1 MSLLVYIRLL
11 EKHDKV
17 QRNDEKEKHMKVL
30 AKLKPEVGLWMTTEE
45 KPTPKRNE
53 VVIKT
58 KKTAICGTDLHIYKW
73 DDWSQKTV
81 PVPLRIGHEFVGE
94 VVAIGEDVKAFRVGD
109 RVSGE
114 GHLTCGHC
122 RSCRA
127 GNRHLCRETR
137 GIGYHVPG
145 VFAEY
150 FTLPES
156 NTYKVPRDISDDM
169 ASIFDPLGNA
179 TYAALENDLVA
190 EDVLIT
196 GAGPVGL
203 MAGAICKFAGARHVV
218 ITDVNDYRL
227 NLANN
232 MGLHAVNSQKQ
243 LLVDVMKELGMS
255 EGFDVGIELSGS
267 PLAFADMINAMNY
280 GGKISFMG
288 IPAQPYAIDWAAVV
302 FKTLTIKGLY
312 GRRIFDTWYKMGG
325 MLQGGLNIA
334 PVITHHFKVDDFQ
347 QGFDAMLSGEAGKVI
362 LDWE

>member
-1 MSLLVYIRLL
+1 
-11 EKHDKV
+11 
-17 QRNDEKEKHMKVL
+17 MKVL

-53 VVIKT
+53 VLIKA

-73 DDWSQKTV
+73 DEWSQKTV
-81 PVPLRIGHEFVGE
+81 PVPLRTGHEFVGE
-94 VVAIGEDVKAFRVGD
+94 IVDVGEDVTAFKVGD

-114 GHLTCGHC
+114 GHLTCGNC
-122 RSCRA
+122 RPCCA
-127 GNRHLCRETR
+127 GNRHLCRNTR
-137 GIGYHVPG
+137 GVGYHVPG

-150 FTLPES
+150 FTFPES
-156 NTYKVPRDISDDM
+156 NVYKVPEGISDDV

-190 EDVLIT
+190 EDVLVT

-218 ITDVNDYRL
+218 ITDISEYRL
-227 NLANN
+227 NLARK
-232 MGLHAVNSQKQ
+232 MGLHAVNSKEKNLQT
-243 LLVDVMKELGMS
+243 VMQELGMK

-267 PLAFADMINAMNY
+267 PHAFHDMIAAMNY

-288 IPAQPYAIDWAAVV
+288 IPAQPYAIDWSAVV

-312 GRRIFDTWYKMGG
+312 GRRIFETWYKMSG
-325 MLQGGLNIA
+325 MLQSGLNVA
-334 PVITHHFKVDDFQ
+334 PVITHHFSVDDFQ
-347 QGFDAMLSGEAGKVI
+347 KGFDVMLSGEAGKVV